1 MEEEEKPFKKYKR
14 RVEATTMK
22 LLVSKDRR
30 ERGKGLQEIIV
41 TDSRRSM
48 EFIISKDGGERN

>member
-1 MEEEEKPFKKYKR
+1 
-14 RVEATTMK
+14 MK
-22 LLVSKDRR
+22 LLMSKDRR